1 MKKIFFLLIMI
12 LVTFASCTYYE
23 AFPPEMVS
31 YFPYTK
37 NQKISF
43 TNENGYSTNLT
54 VKEVYVSRKHSQY
67 WGLKCGGAD
76 MHFTAQN
83 DTMSIQGNME
93 IPCMSNGEG
102 LALDITLSAGNV
114 DYLKYYS
121 GDAYSAQMLSE
132 IGDTIRFIND
142 DQEAIV
148 VRHEGLVQFY
158 DKQRNC
164 TWHRC
169 Q

>member
-43 TNENGYSTNLT
+43 TNENGYSTSLT
-54 VKEVYVSRKHSQY
+54 VKEVYVSKKHSQY